1 MSLMAKYDALVKYL
15 EEKEYH
21 GDPDLERMIDS
32 LGIDAQDAEEEVNDL
47 NEALQDMMH
56 NRPRYYG
63 EGF

>member
-1 MSLMAKYDALVKYL
+1 MLMAQYNKLVAYL

-21 GDPDLERMIDS
+21 GDVELEALVDR
-32 LGIDAQDAEEEVNDL
+32 LGFEAEEAEQEVLDL

-63 EGF
+63 EGM